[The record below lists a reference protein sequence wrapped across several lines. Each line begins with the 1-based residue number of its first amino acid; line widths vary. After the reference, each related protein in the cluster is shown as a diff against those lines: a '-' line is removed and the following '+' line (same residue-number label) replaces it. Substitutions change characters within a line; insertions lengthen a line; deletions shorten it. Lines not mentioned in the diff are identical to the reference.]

1 MAGVLASV
9 DERTNLA
16 GQNRLEMLL
25 FSLGSQQTYGINVF
39 KIREVIHCPELSE
52 VPGGAG
58 NILGIAYLRGETV
71 PIIDLGKSIGKT
83 PYDGE
88 GGFVIVT
95 EYNRNIQG
103 FLVDNV
109 DRIVNLDWNDIS
121 APPQALG
128 QEHYLTGVVQLNNTL
143 VDIIDVEKIFAE
155 IATID
160 TAVSSTVTAAVEVS
174 GLNQTTILAVDDSS
188 VARNQM
194 KRSLEDLGFLVETAN
209 DGREALEKLQ
219 TIEASLGSTF
229 LTSYPLVV
237 SDIEMPVMDGYT
249 LATEIRKRPNLNG
262 LKIILHSSLSGQFN
276 ESMVRKVEADRFI
289 AKFNPDELA
298 NEVLNVLEVP
308 RKNQ

>member
-1 MAGVLASV
+1 MTGVLASV

-25 FSLGSQQTYGINVF
+25 FSLDSQQAYGINVF

-52 VPGGAG
+52 VPGGGG
-58 NILGIAYLRGETV
+58 NIRGIAYLRGETV
-71 PIIDLGKSIGKT
+71 PIIDLGKSIGKA
-83 PYDGE
+83 PYDGG

-103 FLVDNV
+103 FLVNNV
-109 DRIVNLDWNDIS
+109 DRIVNLNWNDIS
-121 APPQALG
+121 PPPQALG
-128 QEHYLTGVVQLNNTL
+128 QEHYLTGVVQLDDTL

-160 TAVSSTVTAAVEVS
+160 TAVSPTVTAAVEVS
-174 GLNQTTILAVDDSS
+174 EFNQITILAVDDSS
-188 VARNQM
+188 VARNQV

-209 DGREALEKLQ
+209 DGREALKKLQ
-219 TIEASLGSTF
+219 AIETRLGNDF
-229 LTSYPLVV
+229 LASYPMVV

-249 LATEIRKRPNLNG
+249 LAAEIRKQSTLSG

-276 ESMVRKVEADRFI
+276 ESMVKKVEADKFI

-298 NEVLNVLEVP
+298 KEVLHLLEVP
-308 RKNQ
+308 SKK